1 MGSEGAI
8 FRAIT
13 FVEAV
18 ESTLVFGKVV
28 PFAGHCWNE
37 GLGRSVTVRKGSLPQ
52 TNGRADDSRVFF
64 GRRGGERRQRNVKS
78 VRTRRERWSH
88 QTRFQGTRPS
98 LGPKA
103 RARQSS
109 QLRAA
114 KVERRW
120 RGSRGIAVGQT
131 HGSGR
136 NQHRGRGNRTKNA
149 RLATYHRFLRG
160 CSVVRERKGR
170 RLRPPS
176 LRGKRELR

>member
-109 QLRAA
+109 LHFG
-114 KVERRW
+114 RRKSNEGGAVLGASRLGKPTEVGGTNTGVTGIGRRM
-120 RGSRGIAVGQT
+120 RGSPRT
-131 HGSGR
+131 TGSL
-136 NQHRGRGNRTKNA
+136 GNA
-149 RLATYHRFLRG
+149 AW
-160 CSVVRERKGR
+160 C
-170 RLRPPS
+170 
-176 LRGKRELR
+176 GKEKEGG